1 LILGK
6 RANGLDREGGAV
18 SSVYRRTALRPLTA
32 GRSTG
37 RRRSGRIGVLAAAI
51 VALVSLG
58 GGSAAQAKRAPRAPA
73 SDPGSGLARISGGP
87 GVGVTMPPVGL
98 SIEYPL
104 LASYLGTAP
113 CPPPALVSELLKL
126 GSPPLALSGL
136 SQDLTVPNGALS
148 GSPSSWEAATLY
160 PLTANFWS
168 QLHCLVAGAKDPLT
182 VGINVRSGE
191 LPWAAQ
197 MVAAAQG
204 AATNGLDFSLG
215 NEPDLYLLPNYLSL
229 GKQQV
234 TENVAAVNLYLK
246 LVGSL
251 RQAIGNVR
259 LVGPELAGARHWRGQ
274 LPRVIGELHAQT
286 VGVHLYPLSA
296 CQSPRSPTV
305 RKLLSPRAGD
315 APRSL
320 AWVVAN
326 ATAMGLPAIISE
338 ANSVACGGAAG
349 VSDSPASAV
358 WAVRFVLS
366 ALKSGF
372 REVRFHL
379 SGGPYDPFIV
389 DGLEVLDRP
398 LQTALVALNRWLPV
412 GSSLRT
418 LTAVPGVVGTVV
430 SGSPR
435 GREVIFD
442 NRQPRAQAIVLP
454 TARTALAEILSVA
467 RGGLRTLALHPRNGR
482 LKFNLP
488 GNSVVTV
495 TL

>member
-1 LILGK
+1 
-6 RANGLDREGGAV
+6 V
-18 SSVYRRTALRPLTA
+18 SSGCRR
-32 GRSTG
+32 G
-37 RRRSGRIGVLAAAI
+37 RRVGVLAAI
-51 VALVSLG
+51 VVALASLPSG
-58 GGSAAQAKRAPRAPA
+58 ATAQAKRSHPAPA
-73 SDPGSGLARISGGP
+73 AGESGLGRLLASVSGGP

-104 LASYLGTAP
+104 IASYLGAGP
-113 CPPPALVSELLKL
+113 CPPPALVTELLKL
-126 GSPPLALSGL
+126 GSPPLALAGI

-160 PLTANFWS
+160 PLTANFWN
-168 QLHCLVAGAKDPLT
+168 QLHCMVAGAKVPLT
-182 VGINVRSGE
+182 VGINVRSGQ
-191 LPWAAQ
+191 LPWATQIVAGAQ
-197 MVAAAQG
+197 A

-234 TENVAAVNLYLK
+234 TENVAAVNLYLN
-246 LVGSL
+246 LVTSL
-251 RQAIGNVR
+251 RQAIGGVR
-259 LVGPELAGARHWRGQ
+259 LVGPELAGARHWRAQ
-274 LPRVIGELHAQT
+274 LPRVIAELHAQT

-305 RKLLSPRAGD
+305 RKLLSSRAGE

-320 AWVVAN
+320 AWVA
-326 ATAMGLPAIISE
+326 AEAAAAGLPAIISE

-389 DGLEVLDRP
+389 DGAEVLDRP
-398 LQTALVALNRWLPV
+398 LETALVALNRWLPI

-418 LTAVPGVVGTVV
+418 LTAARGPLGTAV

-442 NRQPRAQAIVLP
+442 NRQPRAQTVVLP
-454 TARTALAEILSVA
+454 AARTVIAEILSVA
-467 RGGLRTLALHPRNGR
+467 RTGLRTVALRPRNGR
-482 LKFNLP
+482 LKLNVP